1 MEHGL
6 ILRPGLKMPI
16 QAAASRYKRAYHP
29 PVNYKNAAPR
39 SEARTKPSGT
49 PYAYQQLK
57 KFNDLHALKNPDWRT
72 RPSDNSSSAVDDSE
86 HDLVEAA
93 GAGKQRAGMDASPP
107 TPTFAAQSK
116 RETELQQTISSSQ
129 EGAAASSTL
138 RYSQNDI
145 FAISSGMEPK
155 ILKALVEERP
165 GQYQV
170 LKQLPLSSARHYP
183 LQLFEV
189 APLGSISGYS
199 TKSIVDIRPLRGN
212 LEQKRQGVSGN
223 SQDEQLT
230 AALRAADTT
239 PRKVRAQVHQYHGP
253 YAASN
258 EPRARKGFSETHG
271 IYAPQ
276 STTAHAYT
284 NERQPAK
291 SDPPVNDTDRDEA
304 FQRFLKKLRQ
314 NSKESQGK
322 KTQKRHRTDSGY
334 EDSSKGSPRENP
346 IETSS
351 QSRRAQG
358 GNPHKKTTSE
368 HSNNGHARR
377 TGNHSQTGGSSSSVD
392 LGAFPNEPAKFQ
404 NFNPKAREFLSFA
417 IRRDASSDSRF
428 EEGDLEPFGPFL
440 TPFASK
446 DGRTNVTS
454 FAELTSLAD
463 IASVQPP
470 PPYGAVPFVTANGAT
485 DPLTLNNPMATRLIP
500 VPVDHFGG
508 SLQAPAI
515 ALQPLSLVNP
525 AMLQAQP
532 VLQPLPGNILGYPAP
547 QLINTSFP
555 VTNASVNPYL
565 NMPSSQLPL
574 IGGAPRPPQ
583 SHPHPVPKPRRPDPS
598 DQQAYEAWIEWRKA
612 NQPGYAHEC
621 RMRQQRRAQRSTD
634 NKTPGRVAV
643 GHRNQIH
650 ELS

>member
-1 MEHGL
+1 MLPLTCVMEHGL
-6 ILRPGLKMPI
+6 ILRPGFKMPI

-29 PVNYKNAAPR
+29 PVNYENAAPR
-39 SEARTKPSGT
+39 SEARTKPSGA

-57 KFNDLHALKNPDWRT
+57 KFNDLHALRNPDWRT
-72 RPSDNSSSAVDDSE
+72 RPSDNSSSAVDDGE
-86 HDLVEAA
+86 HDVAEAA
-93 GAGKQRAGMDASPP
+93 GAGKQRVGMDASPP
-107 TPTFAAQSK
+107 SAVQGV
-116 RETELQQTISSSQ
+116 QQTISSSQ

-138 RYSQNDI
+138 RYSQKDI

-155 ILKALVEERP
+155 ILKALEEERP
-165 GQYQV
+165 IQYQV
-170 LKQLPLSSARHYP
+170 LKQLPLSSARDYP

-212 LEQKRQGVSGN
+212 LEQKRQGVSHN

-239 PRKVRAQVHQYHGP
+239 PRKVRAQVYQAHGP
-253 YAASN
+253 YATSN
-258 EPRARKGFSETHG
+258 EPRSRKGFSETHG
-271 IYAPQ
+271 IYALQ
-276 STTAHAYT
+276 SPTAHVHT

-291 SDPPVNDTDRDEA
+291 SDPPANDKDRDEA

-314 NSKESQGK
+314 NSNVSQGI

-334 EDSSKGSPRENP
+334 EDSFKGSPRENP

-358 GNPHKKTTSE
+358 ANPHKKTTSE
-368 HSNNGHARR
+368 HSNNGHARKFE
-377 TGNHSQTGGSSSSVD
+377 NHSQKEGSSGSVAS
-392 LGAFPNEPAKFQ
+392 GAFPNEPIKFQ
-404 NFNPKAREFLSFA
+404 NFNPKAREFLSFT

-428 EEGDLEPFGPFL
+428 EEEDLEPFRPFA
-440 TPFASK
+440 TPFAGK

-454 FAELTSLAD
+454 LAELTCLAD
-463 IASVQPP
+463 IASVHPPPP
-470 PPYGAVPFVTANGAT
+470 PPYGTMPFATANGAT

-500 VPVDHFGG
+500 VPADHFGG

-525 AMLQAQP
+525 AMLQTQP
-532 VLQPLPGNILGYPAP
+532 VLQPLPGNMLGYTAP
-547 QLINTSFP
+547 QLINPSFP
-555 VTNASVNPYL
+555 ITNSSANPYL
-565 NMPSSQLPL
+565 SMPSGQLPL
-574 IGGAPRPPQ
+574 IGGAASHPPQ
-583 SHPHPVPKPRRPDPS
+583 SQPQPVPKPRRPDPS
-598 DQQAYEAWIEWRKA
+598 DQQAYEEWIEWRKA

-621 RMRQQRRAQRSTD
+621 RMRQQ
-634 NKTPGRVAV
+634 
-643 GHRNQIH
+643 
-650 ELS
+650 

>member
-1 MEHGL
+1 
-6 ILRPGLKMPI
+6 MPM

-39 SEARTKPSGT
+39 NDARTKPSGT

-57 KFNDLHALKNPDWRT
+57 KFNDLHALRNPDWRT
-72 RPSDNSSSAVDDSE
+72 RPSDNSSSAVDDGG
-86 HDLVEAA
+86 HDVAEPA

-107 TPTFAAQSK
+107 TPASAVQGR
-116 RETELQQTISSSQ
+116 RETEPQQTISSSQ
-129 EGAAASSTL
+129 KGTAASGTL

-155 ILKALVEERP
+155 ILKALEEERP
-165 GQYQV
+165 AQYQV
-170 LKQLPLSSARHYP
+170 LKQLPLSSARDYP

-189 APLGSISGYS
+189 APLGSLSGYS
-199 TKSIVDIRPLRGN
+199 AKSIVDIRPLRGN
-212 LEQKRQGVSGN
+212 LERKRHGVSSN

-239 PRKVRAQVHQYHGP
+239 PRKVRAQVHQAHGP
-253 YAASN
+253 YATSN

-276 STTAHAYT
+276 STTAHAHT

-291 SDPPVNDTDRDEA
+291 SDPPANDTDRDEA
-304 FQRFLKKLRQ
+304 FQRFLRKLRQ
-314 NSKESQGK
+314 SSKESQGK
-322 KTQKRHRTDSGY
+322 KMQKRHRTDSGY
-334 EDSSKGSPRENP
+334 ADSSKESPRENP
-346 IETSS
+346 IEASS

-358 GNPHKKTTSE
+358 ANLHKKTASE
-368 HSNNGHARR
+368 NSNNGHARKFE
-377 TGNHSQTGGSSSSVD
+377 NHSQKEGSSSSVD
-392 LGAFPNEPAKFQ
+392 SGAFPHEPVKFQ

-428 EEGDLEPFGPFL
+428 EEQDLEPFRPFS
-440 TPFASK
+440 TAFAGK

-454 FAELTSLAD
+454 LAELTCLAD
-463 IASVQPP
+463 IASVHPPP
-470 PPYGAVPFVTANGAT
+470 PPYATMPFAPANGAT
-485 DPLTLNNPMATRLIP
+485 DHLTLNNPMATRLIP
-500 VPVDHFGG
+500 VPADHFGG
-508 SLQAPAI
+508 SLQTPAI
-515 ALQPLSLVNP
+515 SLQPLSLVNP
-525 AMLQAQP
+525 AMLQAQS
-532 VLQPLPGNILGYPAP
+532 VLQPLTGNILGYTAP

-555 VTNASVNPYL
+555 ITNSSANPYL
-565 NMPSSQLPL
+565 SMPSGQLPL
-574 IGGAPRPPQ
+574 IGGAPHPPQ
-583 SHPHPVPKPRRPDPS
+583 SQPQPVPKPRRPDPS

-634 NKTPGRVAV
+634 NRISGRVAV
-643 GHRNQIH
+643 GHRN
-650 ELS
+650 